1 MVRKHLHQKFLFQ
14 GSPKFTKMGVFG
26 MKVSGNPRIQVN
38 KNLKK
43 VNPDRIR
50 TDDLSHCKSV
60 KETRYSSILLL
71 LLPVMFFS
79 NWFLYVTLSSSKIT
93 YCGFKPFT

>member
-38 KNLKK
+38 KNLK
-43 VNPDRIR
+43 
-50 TDDLSHCKSV
+50 
-60 KETRYSSILLL
+60 
-71 LLPVMFFS
+71 
-79 NWFLYVTLSSSKIT
+79 TLT
-93 YCGFKPFT
+93 LAGFKGMT